1 MQLGVEDLLDGV
13 NFTSLTS
20 WFVLARLIVLLGL
33 VFQDLDNAEA
43 DRSIGQAGQYLNRLR
58 NVFLEIEVVN
68 VDHLLFGFL
77 LTQRLLG
84 GDQAE
89 VVNNHEAR
97 QRDFLGLVVLV
108 QEEVLTF
115 LVGDVDGLFVLLI
128 VMLEV
133 QGDELSTFGGNAM
146 VGNGDTTGV
155 DVSVDD
161 TATTTQTVGG
171 FFQASGSQI
180 VKQSH
185 DRSLSFGECNGM
197 DQLPL

>member
-1 MQLGVEDLLDGV
+1 M
-13 NFTSLTS
+13 
-20 WFVLARLIVLLGL
+20 
-33 VFQDLDNAEA
+33 
-43 DRSIGQAGQYLNRLR
+43 NRLR
-58 NVFLEIEVVN
+58 HFFLEIVVID
-68 VDHLLFGFL
+68 VDHFLFGFL
-77 LTQRLLG
+77 FAQRLLG

-89 VVNNHEAR
+89 VVNDHEAR
-97 QRDFLGLVVLV
+97 KGDFLGLVVLV

-128 VMLEV
+128 IMLEV

-155 DVSVDD
+155 DVSIND
-161 TATTTQTVGG
+161 TATTTQTVSG